1 MNKTILVPYDFSK
14 AAEYGVQYA
23 IDYAGSRP
31 GVNLRFCLISDKED
45 PGRFEKAKNQIS
57 SKISRIFQ
65 GDLSWTTLIPGS
77 VDGLLEKC
85 ISEKVD
91 MVIMGT
97 AGSTKEDAITKTAEM
112 VLKAKFPVLVV
123 PRDTEEEFK
132 LSRIA
137 MVLGSNEID
146 DPNLLHTLLEVSRRF
161 NASVTVLTIASSSD
175 NFGYTE
181 PEERNEHLLEYYLES
196 FYSHHVYIK
205 NEDVVEGIFDYVED
219 HDIDMLVILP
229 NNHVKKGTPSEGRLT
244 RFLAQQSKTPLLTIE
259 H

>member
-14 AAEYGVQYA
+14 ASEHGVHYA

-31 GVNLRFCLISDKED
+31 GLDLRFCLIADKEN
-45 PGRFEKAKNQIS
+45 PELFEKARNQITS
-57 SKISRIFQ
+57 GITRVFRGEI
-65 GDLSWTTLIPGS
+65 SWTTLTPGS
-77 VDGLLEKC
+77 VDGLVEKC
-85 ISEKVD
+85 NEEKVD

-97 AGSTKEDAITKTAEM
+97 AGSSKANADTKTAEM
-112 VLKAKFPVLVV
+112 VLKATFPVLVV
-123 PRDTEEEFK
+123 PPGTEADFK

-137 MVLGSNEID
+137 LVLGSNEID

-161 NASVTVLTIASSSD
+161 NASVTVLTIASESQQ
-175 NFGYTE
+175 FGYTE
-181 PEERNEHLLEYYLES
+181 PEERNEHLLEYFLES

-205 NEDVVEGIFDYVED
+205 NEDVVEGIFDYVKAHE
-219 HDIDMLVILP
+219 IDMVAILP

-244 RFLAQQSKTPLLTIE
+244 RILAQQSTTPLLTIE